1 MTLLKLARMGHP
13 VLRGEAAPVSDPRDP
28 EIGRLAADM
37 IETMI
42 DADGVGLA
50 APQVYQPLRVIV
62 FRLPADRLTDD
73 EAPEPAAPVVL
84 VNPVLEPVG
93 YDMALGLE
101 GCLSIPDLR
110 GVVPRF
116 MTVDFRGVDLNGSP
130 VSGRATGFKARVLQH
145 EVDHLDGILF
155 PERMP
160 DLRSLAFNS
169 EVHHL
174 LNDMGAPD

>member
-13 VLRGEAAPVSDPRDP
+13 VLRGEAMPIADPGDP
-28 EIGRLAADM
+28 EVGRLAADM

-50 APQVYQPLRVIV
+50 APQVHRPLRLIV
-62 FRLPADRLTDD
+62 FRLPADRMTAD
-73 EAPEPAAPVVL
+73 EPPEPAVPTVL
-84 VNPVLEPVG
+84 VNPELAPVG
-93 YDMALGLE
+93 EDMALGLE

-110 GVVPRF
+110 GLVPRF
-116 MTVDFRGVDLNGSP
+116 TTVDFRGTDLNGSP

-160 DLRSLAFNS
+160 DLRSLVFTS

-174 LNDMGAPD
+174 LNDIGAED